1 VGPHDEGG
9 LQRLISTG
17 NLSRCL
23 LEALY
28 MHLYFARNR
37 QLRIK
42 QNTKQIPQQH
52 NTDSN
57 MLIHIAIDMTDTNT
71 ALYY

>member
-1 VGPHDEGG
+1 V
-9 LQRLISTG
+9 
-17 NLSRCL
+17 
-23 LEALY
+23 Y

-57 MLIHIAIDMTDTNT
+57 ILIHIAIDMMDTDT
-71 ALYY
+71 ALYQWQRIYTQKNVYWHNNIDHFFWT